1 MEKFIKYIG
10 SIIVAVAILICLAGI
25 FFAGSGHNFGYYLV
39 RVLTLIA
46 FAIAGYFIYKRYRN
60 NGK

>member
-10 SIIVAVAILICLAGI
+10 SIIVAGAILICLAGI
-25 FFAGSGHNFGYYLV
+25 FFAGSGHNFGYYAI

-46 FAIAGYFIYKRYRN
+46 FVVAGYFIYKKYW
-60 NGK
+60 K